1 MKKCPTCNMT
11 VADDNECPFCGESIV
26 YELVCDADREQIVWN
41 KYFFK
46 YTVKNIWFSVIC
58 CLVGVIKIIV
68 ARPPMSELLIA
79 AIVCAIFS
87 LAVSCFGRSWMVNLS
102 WKYTKSYS
110 MFQLSLWKY
119 GFGLLS
125 VIFFL
130 FIK

>member
-1 MKKCPTCNMT
+1 MKKCPTCKIT

-26 YELVCDADREQIVWN
+26 YEPVCDADRAQIVWN

-68 ARPPMSELLIA
+68 ARPLMSELLIT
-79 AIVCAIFS
+79 AIICAIFS

-110 MFQLSLWKY
+110 TFQLSLWKY

-130 FIK
+130 FIR